1 MEKCIRGN
9 WERYQ
14 SLDFLD
20 FKGIE
25 DDWIVFLG
33 EDGSIWF
40 FPPEGV
46 EDPNALPD
54 GESYGTVAEWK
65 EIQQGE

>member
-1 MEKCIRGN
+1 MAKCLRGG
-9 WERYQ
+9 WERYR
-14 SLDFLD
+14 FLD

-25 DDWIVFLG
+25 GDWIVFLG
-33 EDGSIWF
+33 EDGSVWV

-46 EDPNALPD
+46 EDPEALPD

-65 EIQQGE
+65 DVQQGEE